1 MIEVRAEA
9 EGRPR
14 RALLI
19 GVQYPEDDPSSISEQ
34 LAELAELV
42 GNLRMIPLA
51 PEIIRVRETHSRY
64 LTGSGRAEEVAQ
76 MAQECEAEVLVFDCR
91 LSPSQQRNWERLTQ
105 AVIMDREEVILDIF
119 SRRAQSRAAVLQVE
133 LARAQYYLPRL
144 TRAWTHLSRQHGGGA
159 TTRGEGEAQIETDR
173 RLLKRRIQQLHK
185 ELEEVSRHR
194 DTQRKARL
202 RRPVVQGAI
211 VGYTNVGKSS
221 LLAALSGTEQF
232 IKDQLFATLDPTARR
247 IRLPGRREVVLT
259 DTVGFVRK
267 LPHTL
272 VEAFKSTL
280 EEAVLSD
287 FLLLVLDASS
297 AQVEQ
302 EWETTMS
309 VLRELGA
316 ESKKIQI
323 VFNKM
328 DLVNEELDVFRMARL
343 HSEFPDAIYLS
354 TKTGKGLDVLQQRL
368 SEFASSA
375 RNLIRVVLPPARHD
389 LAALAHAEG
398 QVYEEEYDDAGN
410 LFLVFSINEKFRHK
424 YTEYE
429 HENQNKA

>member
-1 MIEVRAEA
+1 MIEVKAEA
-9 EGRPR
+9 EGRPQ

-19 GVQYPEDDPSSISEQ
+19 GIQYQEDDPASVSEQ
-34 LAELAELV
+34 LEELAELV
-42 GNLRMIPLA
+42 GNLKMIPLA

-64 LTGSGRAEEVAQ
+64 LTGSGRAEEVARI
-76 MAQECEAEVLVFDCR
+76 AQECEAEVLVFDCR

-232 IKDQLFATLDPTARR
+232 VKDQLFATLDPTARR
-247 IRLPGRREVVLT
+247 IPLPGRREVVLT

-297 AQVEQ
+297 PQVEQ

-328 DLVNEELDVFRMARL
+328 DLIDETLDVFRMARL
-343 HSEFPDAIYLS
+343 HSQFPDAIYLS
-354 TKTGKGLDVLQQRL
+354 TKSGKGLDVLQRRL
-368 SEFASSA
+368 AEFASSA
-375 RNLIRVVLPPARHD
+375 RNLIRVVLPPVRYD

-398 QVYEEEYDDAGN
+398 QIFEEEYDDAGN
-410 LFLVFSINEKFRHK
+410 LHMVFSINEKFRHK

-429 HENQNKA
+429 NEVQNKA